1 MTLLEK
7 CNADVF
13 AAILEFKSQYPE
25 NGEYL
30 ISILQKHKYWWQ
42 MTGEEI
48 VRFEIDLTYQIWNG
62 KIITFNLLFKSQQTT
77 EMP

>member
-48 VRFEIDLTYQIWNG
+48 VRFEIDLPYQIWNG

-77 EMP
+77 TMQ